1 MFKLTRYTIVLTL
14 ILSIFVFYPITSNT
28 QSLFAQSK
36 QGIIISLAN
45 SSFSPL
51 TNTDANQLK
60 VNVKYSIQDALLKNQ
75 KINAVMY
82 VFAPNGTLL
91 KISSFPSGF
100 IAMGNGGVEMLK
112 STFIDKLLKSIVA
125 NVTFTDL
132 SKSKS
137 LSNIL
142 TVKLPLKETPTVGSL
157 LGNKPTFKK

>member
-100 IAMGNGGVEMLK
+100 IATGNGGIEMLK
-112 STFIDKLLKSIVA
+112 STFNDKLLKSVVA

-132 SKSKS
+132 AKSKS

>member
-1 MFKLTRYTIVLTL
+1 MLTL

-100 IAMGNGGVEMLK
+100 IAVGNGGVEMLK
-112 STFIDKLLKSIVA
+112 STFNDKLLKSIVA

>member
-1 MFKLTRYTIVLTL
+1 MFNLTRYMIVLTL
-14 ILSIFVFYPITSNT
+14 TLFILVSYPITINT
-28 QSLFAQSK
+28 HSLFAQNK
-36 QGIIISLAN
+36 QGIVISLAN

-60 VNVKYSIQDALLKNQ
+60 LNVKYTIQDALLKNQ

-100 IAMGNGGVEMLK
+100 IAMGNGGVEVLK
-112 STFIDKLLKSIVA
+112 STFNDKLLKSVLA

-132 SKSKS
+132 SKTKS

>member
-1 MFKLTRYTIVLTL
+1 MLKLTRYTIVLTL

-100 IAMGNGGVEMLK
+100 IAVGNGGVEMLK
-112 STFIDKLLKSIVA
+112 STFNDKLLKSIVA

-157 LGNKPTFKK
+157 LGNKPNFKK

>member
-14 ILSIFVFYPITSNT
+14 ILSIFVFYPITSNS

-112 STFIDKLLKSIVA
+112 STFNDKLLKSIVA

>member
-1 MFKLTRYTIVLTL
+1 MLKLTRYILVLTL
-14 ILSIFVFYPITSNT
+14 TLSIFVFYPITSST

-36 QGIIISLAN
+36 QGIVISLAN

-60 VNVKYSIQDALLKNQ
+60 LNVKYTIQDALLKNQ

-91 KISSFPSGF
+91 KISSFPTGF
-100 IAMGNGGVEMLK
+100 IAVGNGGVEVLK
-112 STFIDKLLKSIVA
+112 STFNDKLLKSVLA

-132 SKSKS
+132 SKTKS

-157 LGNKPTFKK
+157 LGNKPNFKK

>member
-1 MFKLTRYTIVLTL
+1 MFNSTRYMIVLILT
-14 ILSIFVFYPITSNT
+14 LSILVSYTITINT
-28 QSLFAQSK
+28 QSLFAQNK
-36 QGIIISLAN
+36 PGIVISLAN

-60 VNVKYSIQDALLKNQ
+60 VNVKYTIQDALLKNQ

-100 IAMGNGGVEMLK
+100 IATGNGGVEMLK
-112 STFIDKLLKSIVA
+112 STFTDKLLKSLVA

-132 SKSKS
+132 SKTKS

-157 LGNKPTFKK
+157 LGNKPNFKK

>member
-100 IAMGNGGVEMLK
+100 IATGNGGVEMLK
-112 STFIDKLLKSIVA
+112 STFIDKLLKSVVA

-132 SKSKS
+132 AKSKS

>member
-1 MFKLTRYTIVLTL
+1 MFKLTRYTIMLTL

-60 VNVKYSIQDALLKNQ
+60 VNVKYAIQDALLKNQ

-100 IAMGNGGVEMLK
+100 VATGNGGVEMLK
-112 STFIDKLLKSIVA
+112 STFNDKLLKSVVA

-157 LGNKPTFKK
+157 LGNKPNFKK

>member
-1 MFKLTRYTIVLTL
+1 MFKLTRYILVLTL
-14 ILSIFVFYPITSNT
+14 TLSIFVFYPITSST

-36 QGIIISLAN
+36 QGIVISLAN

-60 VNVKYSIQDALLKNQ
+60 LNVKYTIQDALLKNQ

-100 IAMGNGGVEMLK
+100 IAMGNGGVEVLK
-112 STFIDKLLKSIVA
+112 STFNDKLLKGVLA

-132 SKSKS
+132 SKTKS

-157 LGNKPTFKK
+157 LGNKPNFKK

>member
-1 MFKLTRYTIVLTL
+1 MLKLTRYTIVLTL
-14 ILSIFVFYPITSNT
+14 ILPIFVFYPITSNT

-100 IAMGNGGVEMLK
+100 IAVGNGGVEMLK
-112 STFIDKLLKSIVA
+112 STFNDKLLKSIVA

>member
-1 MFKLTRYTIVLTL
+1 MFKLTRYTIMLTL

-60 VNVKYSIQDALLKNQ
+60 VNVKYTIQDALLKNQ

-100 IAMGNGGVEMLK
+100 IATGNGGIEMLK
-112 STFIDKLLKSIVA
+112 STFNDKLLKSVVA

-132 SKSKS
+132 AKSKS

>member
-1 MFKLTRYTIVLTL
+1 MFKLTRYILVLTL
-14 ILSIFVFYPITSNT
+14 TLSIFVFYPITSST
-28 QSLFAQSK
+28 PSLFAQSK
-36 QGIIISLAN
+36 QGIVISLAN

-60 VNVKYSIQDALLKNQ
+60 LNVKYTIQDALLKNQ

-100 IAMGNGGVEMLK
+100 IAMGNGGVEVLK
-112 STFIDKLLKSIVA
+112 STFNDKLLKGVLA

-132 SKSKS
+132 SKTKS

-157 LGNKPTFKK
+157 LGNKPNFKK

>member
-14 ILSIFVFYPITSNT
+14 ILSIFVFYPITSNS

-112 STFIDKLLKSIVA
+112 STFNDKLLKSIVA

-157 LGNKPTFKK
+157 LGSKPTFKK

>member
-1 MFKLTRYTIVLTL
+1 MFKLTRYSIVLTL

-60 VNVKYSIQDALLKNQ
+60 VNVKYTIQDALLKNQ

-91 KISSFPSGF
+91 KISSFPTGF
-100 IAMGNGGVEMLK
+100 VATGSGGVEMLK
-112 STFIDKLLKSIVA
+112 STFNDKLLKSVVA

-132 SKSKS
+132 AKSKS

-157 LGNKPTFKK
+157 LGNKPNFKK

>member
-1 MFKLTRYTIVLTL
+1 MFKLTRYTIMLTL
-14 ILSIFVFYPITSNT
+14 ILSVFVFYPITSNT

-60 VNVKYSIQDALLKNQ
+60 VNVKYTIQDALLKNQ

-100 IAMGNGGVEMLK
+100 IATGNGGIEMLK
-112 STFIDKLLKSIVA
+112 STFNDKLLKSVVA

-132 SKSKS
+132 AKSKS

>member
-1 MFKLTRYTIVLTL
+1 MLKLTRYTIVLTL

-100 IAMGNGGVEMLK
+100 IAVGNGGVEMLK
-112 STFIDKLLKSIVA
+112 STFNDKLLKSIVA

>member
-1 MFKLTRYTIVLTL
+1 MFKLTRYTIMLTL

-100 IAMGNGGVEMLK
+100 IATGNGGVEMLK
-112 STFIDKLLKSIVA
+112 STFIDKLLKSVVA

-132 SKSKS
+132 AKSKS

>member
-14 ILSIFVFYPITSNT
+14 ILPIFVFYPITSNT

-45 SSFSPL
+45 STFSPL

-60 VNVKYSIQDALLKNQ
+60 VNVKYTIQDALLKNQ

-100 IAMGNGGVEMLK
+100 IAMGNGGVEVLK
-112 STFIDKLLKSIVA
+112 STFNDKLLKSVLA

-132 SKSKS
+132 SKTKS

-157 LGNKPTFKK
+157 LGNKPNFKK

>member
-1 MFKLTRYTIVLTL
+1 MFKLTRYTIMLTL
-14 ILSIFVFYPITSNT
+14 ILSVFVFYPITSNT

-36 QGIIISLAN
+36 PGIVISLAN

-60 VNVKYSIQDALLKNQ
+60 VNVKYTIQDALLKNQ

-82 VFAPNGTLL
+82 VFSPNGTLL

-100 IAMGNGGVEMLK
+100 IATGNGGVEMLK
-112 STFIDKLLKSIVA
+112 STFNDKLLKSVVA